1 MIVHNSEYSTI
12 YLLSDM
18 SLLYSEWNE
27 SSGDLLEDDMKEEMK
42 VILDKVE
49 EYKPE
54 YVIADTKKF
63 KFKIDS
69 DTQRWIT
76 RFFMADIIEMGVK
89 RYAIIVQEEL
99 FAQLGKSSDGDE
111 ETFDDFQVKYFENKD
126 QAMNWLIMA

>member
-1 MIVHNSEYSTI
+1 MIVHSSEYSTI

-18 SLLYSEWNE
+18 SLIYSEWNE
-27 SSGDLLEDDMKEEMK
+27 LSGDLSEEGVKGEMK

-49 EYKPE
+49 EYNPE

-63 KFKIDS
+63 KYKIDS

-89 RYAIIVQEEL
+89 RYAIIVPEEL
-99 FAQLGKSSDGDE
+99 FAQLGKTTEGDE
-111 ETFDDFQVKYFENKD
+111 EIFDDFQVKYFENKD
-126 QAMNWLIMA
+126 QAMKWLIMS